1 MATNIDRKF
10 RLKLSAQNWL
20 FVVLVLVLAGLLSYV
35 AREYKKE
42 WDVSLNAR
50 NTLSQP
56 TIDMLKQLTEPV
68 TITSYATGQEDLRK
82 MVRDFLAPYQRLKPD
97 INLSFIDPREQ
108 PKLAQAAGVT
118 VNGEMVVEYGKRS
131 ENINTLT
138 EQAFA
143 NLIMR
148 LARGAERMVMSLDGH
163 GERVIDGKAN
173 HDLGLFGRQLE
184 NKGFATGPLNLS
196 LAQEVPADLKILII
210 AGPKVDLLPPEVK
223 KIKDWINKGG
233 SLLWLVDQEPMRGLQ
248 PIADIFGLVLN
259 PGTVVDPSAQLIN
272 AQPTMAV
279 ATGYGQHPIAKN
291 FTLNTILPFARSIGV
306 DGSRDWRETPLI
318 EVAPRGWLEMSP
330 IAEGTSSVSFDKGKD
345 VPGPVT
351 VGIALER
358 TLNDRP
364 QRVVV
369 IGSGHFLANQYV
381 GLVGNMDLGINIVN
395 WLAGDE
401 NLITVQPR
409 ATLDSSLN
417 LNRTSMMVI
426 VYGFLVLLPLGFLV
440 TGGTIWWRRRR
451 KA

>member
-1 MATNIDRKF
+1 MATNLDRKF

-20 FVVLVLVLAGLLSYV
+20 FVILLLVLAGLVSFV

-138 EQAFA
+138 EQQFA

-196 LAQEVPADLKILII
+196 IAQDVPADLKILII
-210 AGPKVDLLPPEVK
+210 AGTKVYLLPPEVK
-223 KIKDWINKGG
+223 KIK
-233 SLLWLVDQEPMRGLQ
+233 
-248 PIADIFGLVLN
+248 
-259 PGTVVDPSAQLIN
+259 
-272 AQPTMAV
+272 
-279 ATGYGQHPIAKN
+279 
-291 FTLNTILPFARSIGV
+291 
-306 DGSRDWRETPLI
+306 
-318 EVAPRGWLEMSP
+318 
-330 IAEGTSSVSFDKGKD
+330 
-345 VPGPVT
+345 
-351 VGIALER
+351 
-358 TLNDRP
+358 
-364 QRVVV
+364 
-369 IGSGHFLANQYV
+369 
-381 GLVGNMDLGINIVN
+381 
-395 WLAGDE
+395 
-401 NLITVQPR
+401 
-409 ATLDSSLN
+409 
-417 LNRTSMMVI
+417 
-426 VYGFLVLLPLGFLV
+426 
-440 TGGTIWWRRRR
+440 
-451 KA
+451 

>member
-20 FVVLVLVLAGLLSYV
+20 FVLLLIIFAGLASYL

-50 NTLSQP
+50 NTLSRA
-56 TIDMLKQLTEPV
+56 TIDMLKQLDGPV
-68 TITSYATGQEDLRK
+68 SVTSYATAQEDLRK
-82 MVRDFLAPYQRLKPD
+82 VVRDFLAPYQRLKPD
-97 INLSFIDPREQ
+97 ITLTFVDPREQ
-108 PKLAQAAGVT
+108 PKLAQAAGVQ
-118 VNGEMVVEYGKRS
+118 VNGEMVVQFGKRS

-138 EQAFA
+138 EQSFA
-143 NLIMR
+143 NLLMR
-148 LARGAERMVMSLDGH
+148 LARGTERMVMSLDGH

-196 LAQEVPADLKILII
+196 LAPEVPQDLSILII
-210 AGPKVDLLPPEVK
+210 AAPKVDLLPAEVK
-223 KIKDWINKGG
+223 KIKAWIDKGG
-233 SLLWLVDQEPMRGLQ
+233 SLLWLIDQEPMRGLQ

-259 PGTVVDPSAQLIN
+259 PGTVVDPSAQLAN
-272 AQPTMAV
+272 LTPTMAV

-291 FTLNTILPFARSIGV
+291 FTLNTILPFARAIAV

-330 IAEGTSSVSFDKGKD
+330 IGDSVTFDKGRD
-345 VPGPVT
+345 TPGPIT

-358 TLNDRP
+358 VLNDRP
-364 QRVVV
+364 QRVVI
-369 IGSGHFLANQYV
+369 IGTGHFLANQYV
-381 GLVGNMDLGINIVN
+381 GLVGNMDLGINMVN

-409 ATLDSSLN
+409 STLDSSLTLSRN
-417 LNRTSMMVI
+417 SMMVI
-426 VYGFLVLLPLGFLV
+426 VYGFLVLLPLGFLA
-440 TGGTIWWRRRR
+440 TGATIWWRRRR